1 MKKYIATAVILMS
14 VAAPAFASVV
24 VPVVVPEEPVII
36 FGNGPI
42 VAQLPGGRFLKP
54 GQEDCPAWFPYSGC
68 YTFNK

>member
-14 VAAPAFASVV
+14 VAMPAFASVE
-24 VPVVVPEEPVII
+24 PEPIYA
-36 FGNGPI
+36 NGPI
-42 VAQLPGGRFLKP
+42 VAQIPGGRFLKP